1 MIKRILKQNLYSSLA
16 TKYSI
21 FDNYGKIGYFGD
33 IAFRVNNNQ
42 IVSPSTFSISKGTKT
57 VNHAVIGSPEITEF
71 NYRNLR
77 KINLKIILLRR
88 FTNIE
93 SIIEQLTIITE
104 TGLHYPLIIGENS
117 LSENDFILLN
127 FDESVKRTDDR
138 GRSIISEI
146 TLNLQEY
153 ISEIDREIRNIE
165 GIEKNNTTKREEN
178 IIKEM
183 NKNIIFELEKK
194 LW

>member
-1 MIKRILKQNLYSSLA
+1 MIKRILKQNLYSTLA
-16 TKYSI
+16 ARYSI
-21 FDNYGKIGYFGD
+21 FDNYGKIGYFGE

-42 IVSPSTFSISKGTKT
+42 IISPSTLSISKGAKT
-57 VNHAVIGSPEITEF
+57 INHAVIGNPEITEF
-71 NYRNLR
+71 SYRNLR

-88 FTNIE
+88 FSNIE
-93 SIIEQLTIITE
+93 SVVEQLTTITE
-104 TGLHYPLIIGENS
+104 TGLHYPLIIGDKS
-117 LSENDFILLN
+117 LSENDFILLS
-127 FDESVKRTDDR
+127 FDENIKRTDDS

-153 ISEIDREIRNIE
+153 ISEINREIRNIE
-165 GIEKNNTTKREEN
+165 KIEKDNTTKREEN
-178 IIKEM
+178 IVKEV

>member
-1 MIKRILKQNLYSSLA
+1 MIKRILKQNLYSTLA
-16 TKYSI
+16 ARYSI
-21 FDNYGKIGYFGD
+21 FDNYGKIGYFGE

-42 IVSPSTFSISKGTKT
+42 IISPSTLSISKGAKT
-57 VNHAVIGSPEITEF
+57 INHAVIGNPEITEF
-71 NYRNLR
+71 SYRNLR

-88 FTNIE
+88 FSNIE
-93 SIIEQLTIITE
+93 SVVEQLTIITE
-104 TGLHYPLIIGENS
+104 TGLHYPLIIGDKS
-117 LSENDFILLN
+117 LSENDFILLS
-127 FDESVKRTDDR
+127 FDENIKRTDDS

-153 ISEIDREIRNIE
+153 ISEINREIRNIE
-165 GIEKNNTTKREEN
+165 KIEKDNTTKREEN
-178 IIKEM
+178 IVKEV